1 MHGVVESL
9 NLVTARKSIRIAK
22 FAYDYATKHGKKTVM
37 VMPNLYVN
45 ILVNI
50 AGGLVGGAGLVLINL
65 DCLHLFNL

>member
-1 MHGVVESL
+1 
-9 NLVTARKSIRIAK
+9 
-22 FAYDYATKHGKKTVM
+22 M